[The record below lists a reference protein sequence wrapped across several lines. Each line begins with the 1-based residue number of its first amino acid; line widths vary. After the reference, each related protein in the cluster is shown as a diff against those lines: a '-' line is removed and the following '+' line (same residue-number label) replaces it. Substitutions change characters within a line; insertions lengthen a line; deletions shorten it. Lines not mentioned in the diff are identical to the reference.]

1 MGNNK
6 EMVKA
11 VADIASRY
19 PALMDS
25 GGVDGVRKALAENL
39 DGEEITM
46 FDLERVKVPSGGG
59 IAWELP
65 DGEGGT
71 DIQKQITGIVVFTK
85 RIRSYWKTKFGE
97 GDGNS
102 LPDCTSSDCVRGVG
116 DPGGLCKTCRFSQFN
131 SALDKDGKPARGQA
145 CSEKR
150 LIFLMRE
157 GRSLPTVLIAPPT
170 SLKPLKKWL
179 FDLSNGG
186 LIYFNVE
193 ASFSLRKTKNQGG
206 TEYAEVVPTT
216 VRVIDPAER
225 ERVEAFARA
234 TAATFRAYHGED
246 EATGEGEPDVDATV
260 GGADPA
266 GDELG

>member
-1 MGNNK
+1 MGSK
-6 EMVKA
+6 ELVK
-11 VADIASRY
+11 VAGSIAERY

-25 GGVDGVRKALAENL
+25 GGVAGVQRALAENL

-65 DGEGGT
+65 DGDGGV
-71 DIQKQITGIVVFTK
+71 DIHKGIEGIVVFTK

-97 GDGNS
+97 GDGNA
-102 LPDCTSSDCVRGVG
+102 LPDCTSSDCVHGVG
-116 DPGGLCKTCRFSQFN
+116 SPGGLCAKCPYSEFK

-157 GRSLPTVLIAPPT
+157 GRALPTVLIAPPT

-179 FDLSNGG
+179 FDLSNKN

-193 ASFSLRKTKNQGG
+193 ARFELKKAKNQGG

-216 VRVIDPAER
+216 LRTIDPSER

-246 EATGEGEPDVDATV
+246 EEATEGSPAP